1 MARFSCRPS
10 GDIHAYTSPISACG
24 LATVAGE
31 SKWSEARAVAARAAK
46 RTNATRIL
54 ILNTS
59 VNLRLKSRDAR
70 YRIVLDTGFRPCL
83 EDGEIRLTQSA
94 ALDRDLNILSPSDSR
109 LADSKASARFAA
121 VAAHALVNFAD
132 MFIPSFECPLDHP
145 AP

>member
-31 SKWSEARAVAARAAK
+31 SKWSEARAIVTRAEK
-46 RTNATRIL
+46 RTNATRTL

-59 VNLRLKSRDAR
+59 V
-70 YRIVLDTGFRPCL
+70 V
-83 EDGEIRLTQSA
+83 
-94 ALDRDLNILSPSDSR
+94 
-109 LADSKASARFAA
+109 

-132 MFIPSFECPLDHP
+132 MFIPSFECPLDHRRHDNRGVKTVRRRIP
-145 AP
+145 AARWAARDAFSQNVGRRSN